1 MITQDQKQ
9 KQGIGHVESGNMIKL
24 KSLLKEDSDKLYMG
38 QQKVTV
44 RQIDMYY
51 ALYRLANNTI
61 LAYPQDQSRLFEMI
75 GKFGFNE
82 VIDPLTNI
90 INNKYGNKGFFV
102 IKGEEFDA
110 TKPIEYIFIKNN

>member
-1 MITQDQKQ
+1 
-9 KQGIGHVESGNMIKL
+9 MIKL
-24 KSLLKEDSDKLYMG
+24 SSLLKEEHDRLSLG
-38 QQKVTV
+38 QQKVTI

-51 ALYRLANNTI
+51 ALYRLQDGTI
-61 LAYPQDQSRLFEMI
+61 LVYPQDQSRLFEMI
-75 GKFGFNE
+75 NKFGFKE

-110 TKPIEYIFIKNN
+110 TKPIQYIFIKNS

>member
-1 MITQDQKQ
+1 MVS
-9 KQGIGHVESGNMIKL
+9 GSLFCFIGDEI
-24 KSLLKEDSDKLYMG
+24 
-38 QQKVTV
+38 
-44 RQIDMYY
+44 
-51 ALYRLANNTI
+51 NNWET
-61 LAYPQDQSRLFEMI
+61 I

-110 TKPIEYIFIKNN
+110 TKPIEYIFIKNS